1 MGLSGHLPRRQPV
14 KREKGQ
20 EEGDGRRGE
29 SGTKVGN
36 GALDGKGEADGRGPS
51 RPAVERAAGG
61 RRREERRAQGAP
73 LTYGRY
79 HGAHEVEGA
88 REVPA
93 RAQRVGSDT
102 SGQRGLVV
110 PEEGA
115 QLRLGHAVR
124 RAEVAQRGAPARPR
138 LRLARA
144 FERREDCGA
153 RHQVEADER
162 RQQHEATRVLV
173 EVRTAAAAA
182 AAGGARQAAAAAAGR
197 GPGAAGGHGPELSP
211 GAGAALGARAATSPP
226 REQKREDG
234 GQGSGAAAEP
244 LAVSS
249 RTRTAGRLRLLVG
262 AQAAHGSRGP
272 SGARAGALLSA
283 PRRLAGSRGSSPA
296 ALGHRGL
303 KLGPCRPVAGVRGA
317 PGLILLSRQAA
328 GCGQGGL

>member
-1 MGLSGHLPRRQPV
+1 MGCC
-14 KREKGQ
+14 KG
-20 EEGDGRRGE
+20 
-29 SGTKVGN
+29 
-36 GALDGKGEADGRGPS
+36 GAEGRGPS
-51 RPAVERAAGG
+51 LGAVERTAGE
-61 RRREERRAQGAP
+61 RHEEERCARGAP

-88 REVPA
+88 GEVPA
-93 RAQRVGSDT
+93 RAQRVGSDAG
-102 SGQRGLVV
+102 GQRGLVV

-124 RAEVAQRGAPARPR
+124 CAEVAQRGAPARPR

-144 FERREDCGA
+144 LERGEDCGA

-173 EVRTAAAAA
+173 EVRAAAAAA

-244 LAVSS
+244 LAASP
-249 RTRTAGRLRLLVG
+249 RARTAGRLASASSALRPHTG
-262 AQAAHGSRGP
+262 PAALRVPGLGRSSPRPDASPAPAAPRPPP
-272 SGARAGALLSA
+272 SGA
-283 PRRLAGSRGSSPA
+283 
-296 ALGHRGL
+296 
-303 KLGPCRPVAGVRGA
+303 GV
-317 PGLILLSRQAA
+317 
-328 GCGQGGL
+328 